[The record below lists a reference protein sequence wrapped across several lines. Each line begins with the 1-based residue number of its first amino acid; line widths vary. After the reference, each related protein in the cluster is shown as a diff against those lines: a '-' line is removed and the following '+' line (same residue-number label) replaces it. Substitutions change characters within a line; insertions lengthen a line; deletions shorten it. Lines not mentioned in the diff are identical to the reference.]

1 MRLLIVVCAILLAP
15 TAALSQITRPV
26 RPILP
31 QAERRNPADTI
42 RRGVGDTLRRA
53 AGDTL
58 RGDSSAVRKL
68 IEWQEVD
75 SVTAALLARPGYSV
89 TRYQGVTVT
98 FDARNRTLYLEG
110 GPAAVGRGT
119 TLLVGDTITYNDSTK
134 VVIARGD
141 TLILRDPSQGATA
154 DVIALGQLR
163 YNILARR
170 GSVTNISTAIEG
182 TGQTWFV
189 GGMKTAFVLDSSQG
203 RQPTY
208 YVRSGSITSCDDSIP
223 DYRFQSKEI
232 KLVSK
237 NIMVARPAV
246 LYIGDIPVMWLPF
259 IFQDMRSGRRS
270 GMLTPRFGVSELL
283 RNSPSYRRHVEN
295 IGYYFA
301 LNDYMDGQVS
311 LDWRSSAGASD
322 GDPGWVRVNGEW
334 RYRWL
339 DRFLTGRLA
348 ISRLGQRDGQTN
360 TAYSWGHQQNF
371 SQTSSLTTDINYVTS
386 TVLQRQN
393 TFDPR
398 QILATI
404 QSQANYQQKLGPA
417 SLSLGGS
424 QRQYPGREEVSR
436 DFPNFSLSTPTL
448 ALAPWLEWTPSLNV
462 SNSQQLKVDVTGPL
476 GFQFNGRDDDQDG
489 VPDSTRVRGDS
500 RSTRLS
506 FGTPLKI
513 FGFTLQNSV
522 RVSDLENSAPV
533 TIPIIDQTDP
543 TRTTNRIFS
552 RTYSTEVDFETSF
565 ALPTLL
571 QGSFNVAPSIG
582 LSNVDPRAYWVR
594 TQLTGGRYVHQSKRL
609 SYGVSAAP
617 TVFGLFPGI
626 GNVSRFRHSISPV
639 MSFRYA
645 PAAEVSR
652 EFLAAL
658 NENPRNYIGSLAA
671 NQVTLQLA
679 QTLEAKMRTKDT
691 SSIAEA
697 RKVKVLAVNFS
708 PITYDFELKRATGR
722 SGFTTDQFSYDLSS
736 ELLPSFRLGVQ
747 YSLFEGS
754 VLSDTALFKPFR
766 TGINA
771 SFSLNGQSGIFAA
784 INRIVG
790 RAVPQANPQVE
801 RLERGADDALV
812 QRIAS
817 TPVAGSSL
825 SNRQFGIPTTQG
837 WQASFT
843 FSSSRQRAPTGN
855 GIIIDDDPRTR
866 CQPFVANP
874 FVYDQCILTQQTNP
888 VGATPIDRLTS
899 GGPFIRVP
907 SRENLQSQ
915 MSFNITPKWSAS
927 WGTNYDFQA
936 SQFGS
941 QTVTLQREL
950 HDWRT
955 IFAFTKGQNGNF
967 AFNFFIALTA
977 QPDIKFNYDRQT
989 YPQSGR

>member
-1 MRLLIVVCAILLAP
+1 MRRSLVLLGLLILPCAAYAQP
-15 TAALSQITRPV
+15 TRPV
-26 RPILP
+26 RPVVP
-31 QAERRNPADTI
+31 QSARPTPDDTTRRV
-42 RRGVGDTLRRA
+42 VGDTLRV
-53 AGDTL
+53 
-58 RGDSSAVRKL
+58 DSGAVRKL
-68 IEWQEVD
+68 IEWAEAD
-75 SVTAALLARPGYSV
+75 SVTRALLDRPGYSV
-89 TRYQGVTVT
+89 TRYQGVKVT
-98 FDARNRTLYLEG
+98 FNARSRTLYLEG

-134 VVIARGD
+134 IVLARGD
-141 TLILRDPSQGATA
+141 TLILRDPSQGSAS
-154 DVIALGQLR
+154 DVVALGQLR
-163 YNILARR
+163 YDIVARR

-182 TGQTWFV
+182 TGQKWFV
-189 GGMKTAFVLDSSQG
+189 GGMQTAFVLDTTRG
-203 RQPTY
+203 RQPSY
-208 YVRSGSITSCDDSIP
+208 YVRGGSITSCDDSIP
-223 DYRFQSKEI
+223 DYRFQAKEI
-232 KLVSK
+232 KLVSR

-270 GMLTPRFGVSELL
+270 GILTPRFGVSELF
-283 RNSPSYRRHVEN
+283 RNSPTYRRHVEN

-301 LNDYMDGQVS
+301 YSDYMDGQVS
-311 LDWRSSAGASD
+311 LDWRSGAGASD

-348 ISRLGQRDGQTN
+348 VSRLAQRDGQKN

-398 QILATI
+398 QVLATI

-448 ALAPWLEWTPSLNV
+448 ELARWLEWTPSLNV
-462 SNSQQLKVDVTGPL
+462 TNAQQLKVDVTGPL
-476 GFQFNGRDDDQDG
+476 GFRFTGADDDRNG
-489 VPDSTRVRGDS
+489 VPDTVRVRGDS
-500 RSTRLS
+500 RATRLS
-506 FGTPLKI
+506 IGTPFKI
-513 FGFTLQNSV
+513 FGFTLQNSF
-522 RVSDLENSAPV
+522 RVSDLENTAPI
-533 TIPIIDQTDP
+533 TIPIVDPLDP
-543 TRTTNRIFS
+543 TRTTNRIFGK
-552 RTYSTEVDFETSF
+552 TYSTEVDFETSF

-571 QGSFNVAPSIG
+571 QGTFNLAPSIG
-582 LSNVDPRAYWVR
+582 LTNVDPRGYWLR
-594 TQLTGGRYVHQSKRL
+594 TQLTGGRFVHQSKRL
-609 SYGVSAAP
+609 SYGASAAP
-617 TVFGLFPGI
+617 TVFGLFPGF
-626 GNVSRFRHSISPV
+626 GGVTRFRHSISPV
-639 MSFRYA
+639 LSYRYA
-645 PAAEVSR
+645 PAAQVSN

-671 NQVTLQLA
+671 NEVTLQLA
-679 QTLEAKMRTKDT
+679 QTLEAKLRTKDT
-691 SSIAEA
+691 SSTAEA
-697 RKVKVLAVNFS
+697 KKVKLLALTFS
-708 PITYDFELKRATGR
+708 PLTYDFELKRATGR
-722 SGFTTDQFSYDLSS
+722 SGFKTDQFSYDVTS

-771 SFSLNGQSGIFAA
+771 SLSLNNQSGIFAA
-784 INRIVG
+784 INRILG
-790 RAVPQANPQVE
+790 RAVPQPNPQIE
-801 RLERGADDALV
+801 RLERSADDALV

-817 TPVAGSSL
+817 TPVAGSSIG
-825 SNRQFGIPTTQG
+825 NRQFGIPETQG

-855 GIIIDDDPRTR
+855 GVIIDDDPRTR
-866 CQPFVANP
+866 CQPFVGNP
-874 FVYDQCILTQQTNP
+874 FVYDQCVLTQQTNP
-888 VGATPIDRLTS
+888 VGAVPVDRLTA
-899 GGPFIRVP
+899 GGPFIRTP
-907 SRENLQSQ
+907 SRENLNSQ

-936 SQFGS
+936 AQFGS

-955 IFAFTKGQNGNF
+955 IFAFTKGPNGNF

-989 YPQSGR
+989 YRQSGQ

>member
-1 MRLLIVVCAILLAP
+1 MPLLLSLLAP
-15 TAALSQITRPV
+15 YSVNGQVARPGQPPI
-26 RPILP
+26 RP
-31 QAERRNPADTI
+31 AERRTLADTI
-42 RRGVGDTLRRA
+42 RRVPGDTLRA
-53 AGDTL
+53 
-58 RGDSSAVRKL
+58 DSVKIRNLVTWADA
-68 IEWQEVD
+68 D
-75 SVTAALLARPGYSV
+75 SVTTALLNRPGYSV
-89 TRYQGVTVT
+89 TRYQGVSVT
-98 FDARNRTLYLEG
+98 FNARNRTLYLEG

-134 VVIARGD
+134 LVFARGD
-141 TLILRDPSQGATA
+141 TLILRDPSQSGAS
-154 DVIALGQLR
+154 DVVALGQLT
-163 YNILARR
+163 YNIVARR

-189 GGMKTAFVLDSSQG
+189 GGMKTSFVLDTARG
-203 RQPTY
+203 RQASY

-270 GMLTPRFGVSELL
+270 GILTPRFGVSELL
-283 RNSPSYRRHVEN
+283 RNSPTYRRHVEN

-301 LNDYMDGQVS
+301 YNDYVDGQIS
-311 LDWRSSAGASD
+311 LDWRSGAGASD

-348 ISRLGQRDGQTN
+348 ISRLAQRDGLTN

-398 QILATI
+398 QVLATI

-448 ALAPWLEWTPSLNV
+448 ALAKWLEWTPSLNV

-476 GFQFNGRDDDQDG
+476 AFRLNGQDADQNG
-489 VPDSTRVRGDS
+489 IQDSSQVRGDS
-500 RSTRLS
+500 RATRLS

-513 FGFTLQNSV
+513 FGFTLQNSF

-533 TIPIIDQTDP
+533 TIPIIDPIDP
-543 TRTTNRIFS
+543 TRSTNRLFAK
-552 RTYSTEVDFETSF
+552 TYSTEVDFETSF
-565 ALPTLL
+565 GLPTLL
-571 QGSFNVAPSIG
+571 QGSFNVAPSIA
-582 LSNVDPRAYWVR
+582 LSNVDGRGYWVK
-594 TQLTGGRYVHQSKRL
+594 TQLTGGRFVNQSKRL
-609 SYGVSAAP
+609 SYGLSAAP

-626 GNVSRFRHSISPV
+626 GGVTRFRHGISPV
-639 MSFRYA
+639 ISYRYA
-645 PAAEVSR
+645 PAAKVSD
-652 EFLAAL
+652 EFLLAL

-679 QTLEAKMRTKDT
+679 QTLEAKLRSKDT
-691 SSIAEA
+691 SATAEA
-697 RKVKVLAVNFS
+697 RKVKVIALTFS
-708 PITYDFELKRATGR
+708 PITYDFELRRATGR
-722 SGFTTDQFSYDLSS
+722 SGFTTDQFSYDVNS
-736 ELLPSFRLGVQ
+736 ELLPGLRLGVQ

-754 VLSDTALFKPFR
+754 VSSDTALFKPFR

-790 RAVPQANPQVE
+790 RAVPQPTPQIE
-801 RLERGADDALV
+801 RLERGSDDALV

-817 TPVAGSSL
+817 TSVAGSSL
-825 SNRQFGIPTTQG
+825 GNRQFGIPNTQG

-855 GIIIDDDPRTR
+855 GVIIDDDPRTR

-888 VGATPIDRLTS
+888 VGAVPIDRLTA
-899 GGPFIRVP
+899 GGPFIRTP
-907 SRENLQSQ
+907 SRENLNSQ

-927 WGTNYDFQA
+927 WGTNYDFQS

-955 IFAFTKGQNGNF
+955 IFAFTKGPNGNF

-989 YPQSGR
+989 YRQSGQ